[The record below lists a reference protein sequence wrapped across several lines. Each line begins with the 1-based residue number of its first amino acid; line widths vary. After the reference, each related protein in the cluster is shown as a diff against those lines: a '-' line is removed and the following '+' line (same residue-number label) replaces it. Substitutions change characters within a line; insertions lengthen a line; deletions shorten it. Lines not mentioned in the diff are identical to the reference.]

1 MNWKNYFFLFKDW
14 VLPTSGNKSVGNN
27 ARRRLECNC
36 SKRVLEDQQGVHR
49 RHLRYILLY
58 PRWFAEHIRFS
69 LFSLIRFY
77 IERFFC
83 AVVVVVVVVAGPEL
97 QPMIHQVSFVGRA
110 FYSIYVYTLAPK
122 HYMIGIS
129 WENIYWLVAC
139 NGGRHRLP
147 LATRK
152 KKIDFS
158 TTCRTIAHIHQ

>member
-36 SKRVLEDQQGVHR
+36 SKRALEDQQGVHR

-69 LFSLIRFY
+69 LFSLLRFY

-83 AVVVVVVVVAGPEL
+83 AAVVVVVVVVAGPEL

-110 FYSIYVYTLAPK
+110 FYSICIHAIAPK

-129 WENIYWLVAC
+129 
-139 NGGRHRLP
+139 
-147 LATRK
+147 
-152 KKIDFS
+152 
-158 TTCRTIAHIHQ
+158 